1 MNQHPRVSHNVTGI
15 SSHSS
20 LARAMQQGMD
30 RYPPTSVGTT
40 EGAGKVRIE
49 YAKEGLPV
57 GSIPKPVEAKG
68 KLKAAVGAGPSP
80 MLMDK
85 LGERLAFERT
95 GTRLYEAII
104 SKHEA
109 YGGFEGG
116 PSRADLLEILN
127 EEHAHFKQLEA
138 TITELGGDPTAVTPS
153 ANLAAVASE
162 GVQKV
167 ITDARTS
174 LLQSLEAV
182 LIAELVDRDCWS
194 LLCEAARS
202 HGMREF
208 AEFCERAEQTEE
220 EHLSK
225 VRAWV
230 TAGQQLPG

>member
-1 MNQHPRVSHNVTGI
+1 MNQHPQVGHNVTGA
-15 SSHSS
+15 SSNSS
-20 LARAMQQGMD
+20 LSQAMQQGMD
-30 RYPPTSVGTT
+30 QYPPTSVGTT

-57 GSIPKPVEAKG
+57 GSIPKPVETKE

-109 YGGFEGG
+109 YGGFDGG

-127 EEHAHFKQLEA
+127 EEHSHFKQLES
-138 TITELGGDPTAVTPS
+138 TIRELGGDPTAVTPS

-174 LLQSLEAV
+174 LLQSLEAI
-182 LIAELVDRDCWS
+182 LIAELVDRDSWS
-194 LLCEAARS
+194 MLCEAVRS
-202 HGMREF
+202 HGLRDF

-220 EHLSK
+220 QHLSK

-230 TAGQQLPG
+230 MAGQHLPG